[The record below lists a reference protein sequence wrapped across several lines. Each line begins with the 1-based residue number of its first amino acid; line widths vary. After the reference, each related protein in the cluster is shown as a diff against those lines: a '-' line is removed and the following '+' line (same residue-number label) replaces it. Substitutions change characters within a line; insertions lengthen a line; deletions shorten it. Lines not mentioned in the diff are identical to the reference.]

1 MISAISLEQTLANSI
16 VTNKTVRWNFLASVG
31 ILEKTNKREKRE
43 MELSGIVETTN
54 NEGSIMPRSKLW
66 TLKNL
71 SKGSE
76 KVVFLNEKNLEI
88 LKGYKAYV
96 QMNRQGEIHMIIT
109 GLSKESSKSLFDNL
123 DAMKTAD
130 VISDNK

>member
-1 MISAISLEQTLANSI
+1 MSSTSFEQTLANSI

-43 MELSGIVETTN
+43 MELSGMVETTN

-66 TLKNL
+66 MLKNL

-76 KVVFLNEKNLEI
+76 KVVFLNEK
-88 LKGYKAYV
+88 
-96 QMNRQGEIHMIIT
+96 T
-109 GLSKESSKSLFDNL
+109 
-123 DAMKTAD
+123 
-130 VISDNK
+130 

>member
-1 MISAISLEQTLANSI
+1 
-16 VTNKTVRWNFLASVG
+16 VG
-31 ILEKTNKREKRE
+31 ILEKTNKREKQE
-43 MELSGIVETTN
+43 MEPGGMVETTN

-66 TLKNL
+66 MLKNL

-76 KVVFLNEKNLEI
+76 KVVFLNDKNLES

-109 GLSKESSKSLFDNL
+109 GLSKESSKSLFDKL

-130 VISDNK
+130 IVSDNK